1 MEIHE
6 MPLKPDKAHCF
17 ACDKHFGLQGVHIHS
32 VLTSDTLTVTQG
44 LYLDSTQT
52 AVPETTQKISLMNHT
67 CITNLPTAACKSV

>member
-1 MEIHE
+1 

-52 AVPETTQKISLMNHT
+52 AVPETE
-67 CITNLPTAACKSV
+67 CKRSV